1 MKTFKLMLFYIF
13 LSIFT
18 YANAK
23 SHHSNKDSFFMV
35 GYKAGTLGL
44 GLDLSYAF
52 NRTFV
57 LRTSLNGFSLYK
69 KNLKYADKEFKTYGT
84 LDNSGILIDV
94 HPWQN
99 AFYFS
104 WGAYKSKS
112 KIDLKYEPKSDKIK
126 IGNHTYPSMQIGNVL
141 TSIKLKREV
150 NPYFGFGYNSMD
162 KNSRWNFI
170 LDVGV
175 IYIDTPK
182 ATINAYA
189 NKGFEALQPVLNN
202 ESKIESKNLN
212 NKIKKYK
219 LFPVISAGVG
229 YKF

>member
-1 MKTFKLMLFYIF
+1 MGIFKLILIC
-13 LSIFT
+13 SILPMFAYSKNNT
-18 YANAK
+18 NK
-23 SHHSNKDSFFMV
+23 KDSFFMV

-69 KNLKYADKEFKTYGT
+69 KNLKYEEKEFETQGT
-84 LDNSGILIDV
+84 LNDTGLLIDM

-99 AFYFS
+99 AFFFS

-112 KIDLKYEPKSDKIK
+112 KINLKYEPKSDNIK
-126 IGNHTYPSMQIGNVL
+126 IGNHKYPAMQIGDVL

-150 NPYFGFGYNSMD
+150 NPYIGFGYNSMD
-162 KNSRWNFI
+162 KDSRWNFI
-170 LDVGV
+170 LDIGV

-189 NKGFEALQPVLNN
+189 SKGFEALQPVLNN
-202 ESKIESKNLN
+202 ESKIESKDLN